1 MAEEIKVEETQE
13 QIEPAELTADV
24 VMEALKPINDP
35 EINLSIVDLGLIYDI
50 QINDEA
56 IVNVVYTLTTPAC
69 PLGPVL
75 QAQMEW
81 AVMAVPGVKDVTT
94 ELTFTPRWDP
104 RTMAS
109 DEIKMQLGIW

>member
-1 MAEEIKVEETQE
+1 MTEATK
-13 QIEPAELTADV
+13 LTPER
-24 VMEALKPINDP
+24 VMEALQPINDP

-50 QINDEA
+50 QINDENV
-56 IVNVVYTLTTPAC
+56 VNVLYTLTTPAC

-75 QAQMEW
+75 VAQIEW
-81 AVMAVPGVKDVTT
+81 AVMELEGTKDVTT